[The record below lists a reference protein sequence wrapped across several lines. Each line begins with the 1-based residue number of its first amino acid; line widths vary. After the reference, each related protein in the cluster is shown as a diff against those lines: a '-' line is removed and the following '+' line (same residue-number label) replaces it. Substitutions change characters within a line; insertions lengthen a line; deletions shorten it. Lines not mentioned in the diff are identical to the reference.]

1 MANIEDISGVYG
13 GVNVENNTQPNVE
26 QNGIYNTTNFNNGT
40 STANATNLINSG
52 VYGKVE
58 NVNNTGFY
66 GNFATNNSDKG
77 IITESADNLINV
89 GTNLPAKTGFWN
101 KVKSVLFKEIKIEL
115 NPYEQK
121 IEKQINDFLH
131 QEITWQKVKN
141 FLFQDISFGKKKDN

>member
-40 STANATNLINSG
+40 STENATNVINSG

-58 NVNNTGFY
+58 NVNNTDVY

-77 IITESADNLINV
+77 IITENADNLINV

-121 IEKQINDFLH
+121 IEKEINDFLH

>member
-40 STANATNLINSG
+40 STENATNVINSG

-58 NVNNTGFY
+58 NVNNTGVY
-66 GNFATNNSDKG
+66 GNFATNNPDKG

-121 IEKQINDFLH
+121 IEKEINDFLH

>member
-1 MANIEDISGVYG
+1 MANIEDISGVSG

-40 STANATNLINSG
+40 STENATNVINSG

-58 NVNNTGFY
+58 NVNNTGVY

-77 IITESADNLINV
+77 IITENADNLINV

-121 IEKQINDFLH
+121 IEKEINDFLH